1 MHDRAQVLNRL
12 RRVEGQVRGLA
23 GMIEDGRYCID
34 VLTQLRAA
42 RAALNRVEQIMLQQH
57 LDHCIEGAIA
67 SGDASE
73 QRKKASE
80 LIELLVRS
88 ER

>member
-1 MHDRAQVLNRL
+1 MRDRSHLINRL
-12 RRVEGQVRGLA
+12 RRVEGQVRGLS
-23 GMIEDGRYCID
+23 GMLEDGRYCID

-42 RAALNRVEQIMLQQH
+42 RAALNRVEQIMLKEH
-57 LDHCIEGAIA
+57 LSHCIEHAIV
-67 SGDASE
+67 SGSASE

-80 LIELLVRS
+80 LVELLTRS

>member
-1 MHDRAQVLNRL
+1 MLNRL
-12 RRVEGQVRGLA
+12 KRVEGQVRGLA
-23 GMIEDGRYCID
+23 GMLEDGRYCID

-42 RAALNRVEQIMLQQH
+42 RAALNRVEQIMLKEH
-57 LDHCIEGAIA
+57 LNHCIENAIVT
-67 SGDASE
+67 GNASE

-88 ER
+88 EK